1 MSLENE
7 ILLRPR
13 FKIEIDQNNQK
24 ALKSFENTKETQK
37 NFIVSRV
44 DNHVFIRI
52 PREKQHFWSPQ
63 LHIEIDEISSTK
75 SELKGLFE
83 PKSSVKMNVF
93 NY

>member
-7 ILLRPR
+7 ILLGSR

-24 ALKSFENTKETQK
+24 ALKPFENTKENQK

-52 PREKQHFWSPQ
+52 QKEKQPFWSPQ
-63 LHIEIDEISSTK
+63 LHIEIYEINANK
-75 SELKGLFE
+75 SKVRGFL
-83 PKSSVKMNVF
+83 
-93 NY
+93 